1 MKLKPWQWA
10 ILVSPIASIVI
21 FLLIAAGTKIHE
33 WQLNWIWSVF
43 TLVFV
48 GWRWLL
54 VRWTQSSIGNSADAI
69 ATASLKL
76 ASITADATPLTG
88 DNAERVTAVLQKVIT
103 ESKLDRPIW
112 EDWTTFWQRCQELIV
127 AIAKIYHPEVKYP
140 LLNIYVTQ
148 AYGLIRGTTDDMDEW
163 MQKLAP
169 ALDRVTI
176 AQTYEAY
183 ETYQKLAPSAQKLLK
198 VWNWAQWLLNP
209 VSAIANRATKQSAS
223 LADRQLLVN
232 LGQLTREAALTNL
245 CRQAVALYSGKIPSL
260 PTTLAPDPKNATT
273 QTLREILTTAA
284 PPDRI
289 EQKPIDMLLVG
300 RTGAGK
306 SSLINTLFQTELAV
320 VDVLPSTDKMQN
332 YHWQTPTGESLTL
345 WDSPGYEQASRAD
358 LRSQVLDYAAT
369 ADLLL
374 LVTPALDPALQ
385 MDLNFLQEIKQT
397 VPDLPII
404 TIVTQVDRLRPL
416 REWMPPYDW
425 QWGTRPKE
433 VAIRE
438 ATAYRS
444 ELLGEYCD
452 LVLPLVNAD
461 PIAARSAWGVE
472 TLSLALL
479 QKIEPS
485 KQIRLARFL
494 IDLDAR
500 VVAAAQIIDRY
511 SLQMT
516 TTQGL
521 TQLLKSPVLEFIST
535 LTTGSPALA
544 QLLAAQIPVEQLPVV
559 IGKLQM
565 AYDLYLLLNTSE
577 SKSPDFDLR
586 SLWPLLL
593 NNTAAPNKNAYACG
607 HALVEYW
614 TKSIAVD
621 RLQERFSYY
630 LQADN

>member
-10 ILVSPIASIVI
+10 ILVSPIASIVT
-21 FLLIAAGTKIHE
+21 FLLIAAGVKIHE
-33 WQLNWIWSVF
+33 WRLNWIWGVF
-43 TLVFV
+43 TLALV

-54 VRWTQSSIGNSADAI
+54 VRWTQKSSIAKSADVI
-69 ATASLKL
+69 AAASLEL
-76 ASITADATPLTG
+76 ESITANATPLAG
-88 DNAERVTAVLQKVIT
+88 DAAEQVTTVLQKVIS
-103 ESKLDRPIW
+103 ESQIDRPIW
-112 EDWTTFWQRCQELIV
+112 EDWATFWARCQELIV

-183 ETYQKLAPSAQKLLK
+183 GTYKKLEPSAQKLLK
-198 VWNWAQWLLNP
+198 VWNWAQWVINP
-209 VSAIANRATKQSAS
+209 AKAIAKLATKESAS
-223 LADRQLLVN
+223 GANRQLLVN

-245 CRQAVALYSGKIPSL
+245 CRQAVALYGGEIQAL
-260 PTTLAPDPKNATT
+260 PTTIEKIPAAANT
-273 QTLREILTTAA
+273 QTLRDILTAA
-284 PPDRI
+284 EPPAQV
-289 EQKPIDMLLVG
+289 ELKPIDILLVG

-306 SSLINTLFQTELAV
+306 SSLINTLFEAELAV
-320 VDVLPSTDKMQN
+320 VDVLPSTDKIQN
-332 YHWQTPTGESLTL
+332 YQWQTGGESLTL

-358 LRSQVLDYAAT
+358 LREQVLTYATT

-385 MDLNFLQEIKQT
+385 MDLDFLQELKST
-397 VPDLPII
+397 HPELPIV
-404 TIVTQVDRLRPL
+404 TIVTQVDRVRPL
-416 REWMPPYDW
+416 REWAPPYDW
-425 QWGTRPKE
+425 QYGTRPKE

-438 ATAYRS
+438 ATAYRN
-444 ELLGEYCD
+444 EFLAEYCD

-461 PIAARSAWGVE
+461 PSIDRLAWGMD

-479 QKIEPS
+479 ESIEPS

-494 IDLDAR
+494 SNLDAR
-500 VVAAAQIIDRY
+500 IVAAAKIIDRY

-521 TQLLKSPVLEFIST
+521 TQLIKSPVLEFIST
-535 LTTGSPALA
+535 MTTGTPALA

-565 AYDLYLLLNTSE
+565 AYELHSLLNNSRT
-577 SKSPDFDLR
+577 KLIDFDLL
-586 SLWPLLL
+586 SLWSLLL
-593 NNTAAPNKNAYACG
+593 NNSAAPNKNAYAFG

-614 TKSIAVD
+614 TQSLTVQQLQIQFD
-621 RLQERFSYY
+621 RYLQE
-630 LQADN
+630 

>member
-1 MKLKPWQWA
+1 MQLKPWQWA
-10 ILVSPIASIVI
+10 ILGSPIASILV
-21 FLLIAAGTKIHE
+21 FLLVAAGVKIHE
-33 WQLNWIWSVF
+33 WRLNWVWGVF

-54 VRWTQSSIGNSADAI
+54 VRWTKKSSIGTSTDAI
-69 ATASLKL
+69 AAASKELQT
-76 ASITADATPLTG
+76 ITENAIPLTG
-88 DNAERVTAVLQKVIT
+88 DAAELVTTVLQKVIS
-103 ESKLDRPIW
+103 ESQIDRPIW
-112 EDWTTFWQRCQELIV
+112 EDWATFWARCQELIV

-148 AYGLIRGTTDDMDEW
+148 AYGLIRGTTDDMDQW

-183 ETYQKLAPSAQKLLK
+183 ETYKKLEPSAQKLLK
-198 VWNWAQWLLNP
+198 VWNWAQWIVNP
-209 VSAIANRATKQSAS
+209 VKAVAKLVTKESAGV
-223 LADRQLLVN
+223 ADRQLLVN
-232 LGQLTREAALTNL
+232 LGQLTCEAALTNL
-245 CRQAVALYSGKIPSL
+245 CRQAVALYGGKIQAL
-260 PTTLAPDPKNATT
+260 PTTVEKIPLAANT
-273 QTLREILTTAA
+273 QTLRDILTAA
-284 PPDRI
+284 EPPDKI
-289 EQKPIDMLLVG
+289 EQKPIDILLVG

-306 SSLINTLFQTELAV
+306 SSLINTLFEAELAV
-320 VDVLPSTDKMQN
+320 VDVLPSTDKIQN
-332 YHWQTPTGESLTL
+332 YQWQIPSGESLTL
-345 WDSPGYEQASRAD
+345 WDSPGYEQASRED
-358 LRSQVLDYAAT
+358 LRERVLTYAAT

-385 MDLNFLQEIKQT
+385 MDLDFLKELKST
-397 VPDLPII
+397 HPDLPIV
-404 TIVTQVDRLRPL
+404 TIVTQVDRVRPL
-416 REWMPPYDW
+416 REWAPPYDW
-425 QWGTRPKE
+425 QYGTRPKE

-438 ATAYRS
+438 ATAYRN
-444 ELLGEYCD
+444 EFLAEYCD

-461 PIAARSAWGVE
+461 PSIDRLAWGMD

-479 QKIEPS
+479 ELIEPS

-494 IDLDAR
+494 SNLDAR
-500 VVAAAQIIDRY
+500 IIAAAKIIDRY

-535 LTTGSPALA
+535 MTTGTPALA

-565 AYDLYLLLNTSE
+565 AYELHSLLNNSQA
-577 SKSPDFDLR
+577 KLIDFDLL
-586 SLWPLLL
+586 SLWSLLL
-593 NNTAAPNKNAYACG
+593 NNAAAPNKNAYAFG

-614 TKSIAVD
+614 TQSLTVTQLQIQFD
-621 RLQERFSYY
+621 RYLQE
-630 LQADN
+630 

>member
-1 MKLKPWQWA
+1 MQLKPWQWA
-10 ILVSPIASIVI
+10 VLISPIASVVI
-21 FLLIAAGTKIHE
+21 FLLVAAGTQIHE
-33 WQLNWIWSVF
+33 WGINWIWGVF
-43 TLVFV
+43 TLLLV

-54 VRWTQSSIGNSADAI
+54 VRWTQASIGKGADIVA
-69 ATASLKL
+69 AASRELET
-76 ASITADATPLTG
+76 ITANATPLTG
-88 DNAERVTAVLQKVIT
+88 DAGERVTAVLQQVIA
-103 ESKLDRPIW
+103 ESQADRPMW
-112 EDWTTFWQRCQELIV
+112 EDWGIFWQRCQELII

-209 VSAIANRATKQSAS
+209 AAAIAKKTTQKSAS
-223 LADRQLLVN
+223 MADRQLLVN

-245 CRQAVALYSGKIPSL
+245 CRQAVALYSGQIQSL
-260 PTTLAPDPKNATT
+260 QPIAVKAATAANT
-273 QTLREILTTAA
+273 QTLREILVAA
-284 PPDRI
+284 EPAAQI
-289 EQKPIDMLLVG
+289 EQKPIDILLVG

-306 SSLINTLFQTELAV
+306 SSLINTLFESELAV
-320 VDVLPSTDKMQN
+320 VDVLPSTDKIQN
-332 YHWQTPTGESLTL
+332 YQWQTASGESLTL
-345 WDSPGYEQASRAD
+345 WDSPGYEQASRED
-358 LRSQVLDYAAT
+358 LRSQVLAYATT

-385 MDLNFLQEIKQT
+385 MDRDFLQELQNT
-397 VPDLPII
+397 APDLPVV
-404 TIVTQVDRLRPL
+404 TIVTQVDRVRPL
-416 REWMPPYDW
+416 REWTPPYDW

-438 ATAYRS
+438 ATAYRN
-444 ELLGEYCD
+444 EFLAEYCD

-461 PIAARSAWGVE
+461 PTLERAAWGID

-494 IDLDAR
+494 RNLDAR
-500 VVAAAQIIDRY
+500 IVAAAQIIDRY

-535 LTTGSPALA
+535 LTTGTPALA
-544 QLLAAQIPVEQLPVV
+544 QVLAAQIPVEQLPVV

-565 AYDLYLLLNTSE
+565 AYDLYSLLNNPP
-577 SKSPDFDLR
+577 KSIDFDLL

-593 NNTAAPNKNAYACG
+593 NNAAAPNQNAYAFG
-607 HALVEYW
+607 HTLVEYW
-614 TKSIAVD
+614 TRSIAVD
-621 RLQERFSYY
+621 RLQERFSHY
-630 LQADN
+630 LQLDN

>member
-1 MKLKPWQWA
+1 MQLKPWQWA
-10 ILVSPIASIVI
+10 ILVSPIASIMI
-21 FLLIAAGTKIHE
+21 FLLVAAGTKIHE
-33 WQLNWIWSVF
+33 WQLNWIWGVF

-54 VRWTQSSIGNSADAI
+54 VRWTKSSIGKGADAI
-69 ATASLKL
+69 VAASQELQT
-76 ASITADATPLTG
+76 ITENAIPLTG
-88 DNAERVTAVLQKVIT
+88 DAAELVTTVLQQVIT
-103 ESKLDRPIW
+103 KSQIDRPIW
-112 EDWTTFWQRCQELIV
+112 EDWGTFWARCQELIV

-148 AYGLIRGTTDDMDEW
+148 AYGLIRGTTDDMDQW

-209 VSAIANRATKQSAS
+209 VSAIASQTTKKAAGV
-223 LADRQLLVN
+223 ADRQLLVN

-245 CRQAVALYSGKIPSL
+245 CRQAVALYSGNIQAL
-260 PTTLAPDPKNATT
+260 PLTVAQITPTPTT
-273 QTLREILTTAA
+273 QTLRDILTTAE
-284 PPDRI
+284 PPDQI
-289 EQKPIDMLLVG
+289 AQQPINILLVG

-306 SSLINTLFQTELAV
+306 SSLINTLFAAELAV
-320 VDVLPSTDKMQN
+320 VDVLPSTDKIQN
-332 YHWQTPTGESLTL
+332 YQWQIPSGESLTL
-345 WDSPGYEQASRAD
+345 WDSPGYEQASRGD
-358 LRSQVLDYAAT
+358 LREQVLTYAAT

-374 LVTPALDPALQ
+374 LATPALDPALQ
-385 MDLNFLQEIKQT
+385 MDLDFLQELKST

-404 TIVTQVDRLRPL
+404 TIVTQVDRVRPL
-416 REWMPPYDW
+416 REWAPPYDW
-425 QWGTRPKE
+425 QYGMRAKE

-438 ATAYRS
+438 ATAYRHEFLAEFS
-444 ELLGEYCD
+444 D

-461 PIAARSAWGVE
+461 PSIDRLAWGID
-472 TLSLALL
+472 TLSLAVL
-479 QKIEPS
+479 QSIEPS

-494 IDLDAR
+494 RNLDAR
-500 VVAAAQIIDRY
+500 IVAAAQIIDRY

-544 QLLAAQIPVEQLPVV
+544 QLLTAQIPVEQLPVV

-565 AYDLYLLLNTSE
+565 AYDLHSLLSTSQA
-577 SKSPDFDLR
+577 KVINFDLL
-586 SLWPLLL
+586 SLWSLLVDSSG
-593 NNTAAPNKNAYACG
+593 APNQNADAFG

-614 TKSIAVD
+614 TQSLTIEQ
-621 RLQERFSYY
+621 LQVRFRHY
-630 LQADN
+630 LQI